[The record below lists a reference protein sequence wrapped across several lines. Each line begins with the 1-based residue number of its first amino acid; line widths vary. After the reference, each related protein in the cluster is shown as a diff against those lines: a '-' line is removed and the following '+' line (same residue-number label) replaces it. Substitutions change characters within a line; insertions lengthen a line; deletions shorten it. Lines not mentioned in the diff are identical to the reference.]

1 MHGIYAPVQWGLGKT
16 GMDFDVGA
24 RLKELRTAAG
34 LSQRDLAARA
44 GVPHGLIATVEQNK
58 SSPSVA
64 SLRKILDGLAV
75 NFVDFFSAEA
85 PQGDKVFFGHDELID
100 LTSIIPGAMK
110 SKKGRITF
118 RQVGD
123 ARAHNL
129 QILHE
134 VYEPGADTGKAML
147 AHESKEGGVV
157 IAGELELTVGQAV
170 RVLKPGEAYLFDSRI
185 PHRFRNVGSEPCEVV
200 SACTPPYL

>member
-1 MHGIYAPVQWGLGKT
+1 
-16 GMDFDVGA
+16 MDFDVGA
-24 RLKELRTAAG
+24 RLRELRTTAG
-34 LSQRDLAARA
+34 LSQRELAGRA

-75 NFVDFFSAEA
+75 SFVDFFSAEA
-85 PQGDKVFFGHDELID
+85 PREDKVFFGSDELID
-100 LTSIIPGAMK
+100 LTSVIPGAMTA
-110 SKKGRITF
+110 KKGRITF

-147 AHESKEGGVV
+147 AHASREGGVV
-157 IAGELELTVGQAV
+157 IAGLLEITVGQSV
-170 RVLKPGEAYLFDSRI
+170 KVLKAGEAYLFDSQI
-185 PHRFRNVGSEPCEVV
+185 PHRFRNVGTEPCEVV

>member
-1 MHGIYAPVQWGLGKT
+1 V
-16 GMDFDVGA
+16 MDFDVGA
-24 RLKELRTAAG
+24 RLRELRAAAG
-34 LSQRDLAARA
+34 LSQRELATRA

-75 NFVDFFSAEA
+75 NFVEFFSAEP
-85 PQGDKVFFGHDELID
+85 PQQDKVFFAQDELID

-118 RQVGD
+118 KQVGD
-123 ARAHNL
+123 ARGHNL

-134 VYEPGADTGKAML
+134 IYEPGADTGKTML
-147 AHESKEGGVV
+147 AHASREGGVV
-157 IAGELELTVGQAV
+157 ISGLLEITVGQSV
-170 RVLKPGEAYLFDSRI
+170 RVLKAGEAYLFDSQT

>member
-1 MHGIYAPVQWGLGKT
+1 MGRWWRLGCRET
-16 GMDFDVGA
+16 VMDFDVGA
-24 RLKELRTAAG
+24 RLRELRAAAG
-34 LSQRDLAARA
+34 LSQRELATRA

-75 NFVDFFSAEA
+75 NFVEFFSAEP
-85 PQGDKVFFGHDELID
+85 PQQDKVFFAQDELID

-118 RQVGD
+118 KQVGD
-123 ARAHNL
+123 ARGHNL

-134 VYEPGADTGKAML
+134 IYEPGADTGKTML
-147 AHESKEGGVV
+147 AHASREGGVV
-157 IAGELELTVGQAV
+157 ISGLLEITVGQSV
-170 RVLKPGEAYLFDSRI
+170 RVLKAGEAYLFDSQT

>member
-1 MHGIYAPVQWGLGKT
+1 
-16 GMDFDVGA
+16 MDFDVGA
-24 RLKELRTAAG
+24 RLRELRAAAG
-34 LSQRDLAARA
+34 LSQRELATRA

-75 NFVDFFSAEA
+75 NFVEFFSAEP
-85 PQGDKVFFGHDELID
+85 PQQDKVFFAQDELID

-118 RQVGD
+118 KQVGD
-123 ARAHNL
+123 ARGHNL

-134 VYEPGADTGKAML
+134 IYEPGADTGKTML
-147 AHESKEGGVV
+147 AHASREGGVV
-157 IAGELELTVGQAV
+157 ISGLLEITVGQSV
-170 RVLKPGEAYLFDSRI
+170 RVLKAGEAYLFDSQT